1 MKIKKTA
8 IPGFYKKTSDE
19 RLEIISKIAN
29 LNETDKA
36 TLRTGLDM
44 DVASNLVE
52 NTIGTFTLPLGIA
65 TNFRINNRD
74 YIIPMVIEEPS
85 VVAAASAGAK
95 ATDNVTVTGGD
106 SHVIGQLQVLNP
118 DKDAVAK
125 VLSRRGELFSAATR
139 VLSGHM
145 SVVDVY
151 CKMLDTQHRMLKVE
165 IVIDTGE
172 AMGANAV
179 NSACEGLAP
188 IVEEITG
195 GRVLLRILS
204 NAVPGTVRAQ
214 AHFETS
220 DSIAQDVVSAYKF
233 AHTDKL
239 RAVTHNKGVMNGI
252 SAVAMATGQD
262 TRAIEAAAHMYA
274 AESGVYGPLSKWYVK
289 GGKLYGELLLPIRV
303 GTIGGLTKHHDAAAT
318 CLKILGNPTS
328 QELAGIMVSV
338 GLCQNFSALR
348 ALSTD
353 GIQKGHMKLHARRL

>member
-1 MKIKKTA
+1 MKKTA
-8 IPGFYKKTSDE
+8 IPGFYKKTPDE
-19 RLEIISKIAN
+19 RLDIISNIAN
-29 LNETDKA
+29 LNKTERDA
-36 TLRTGLDM
+36 LRAELNV
-44 DVASNLVE
+44 DVADGLIE

-95 ATDNVTVTGGD
+95 ATDNVTVTGGN
-106 SHVIGQLQVLNP
+106 SHVIGQIQVLNP
-118 DKDAVAK
+118 DADATAK
-125 VLSRRGELFSAATR
+125 VLSRKSDILDATTSI
-139 VLSGHM
+139 LSGHM
-145 SVVDVY
+145 SVVGVY
-151 CKMLDTQHRMLKVE
+151 SSMLDVQSRMLKVE

-179 NSACEGLAP
+179 NTICEGLAP
-188 IVEEITG
+188 IIEEITG

-204 NAVPGTVRAQ
+204 NAVPGVVSAQ
-214 AHFETS
+214 AHFKTS
-220 DSIAQDVVSAYKF
+220 DSVARDIVSAYEF
-233 AHTDKL
+233 AHIDKL
-239 RAVTHNKGVMNGI
+239 RAVTHNKGIMNGI
-252 SAVAMATGQD
+252 TAVAMATGQD

-274 AESGVYGPLSKWYVK
+274 AESGVYGPLSKWYMQDDR
-289 GGKLYGELLLPIRV
+289 LCGELHLPIRV
-303 GTIGGLTKHHDAAAT
+303 GTVGGLTTHHDTAAT

-348 ALSTD
+348 TLSTD